1 MISLISVWNLKKGCP
16 PELEEE
22 IKILAGKVKKAE
34 ADTLMYEVN
43 LQAPFPTDSN
53 FNPLVPPPDPI
64 PLNKQKNITFIEVY
78 KNVEAFSKHV
88 QGEVFTKFRVE
99 FLKYFEEDP
108 TQPGWPVT
116 ETTFLDEQSGFIRN
130 LLAD

>member
-22 IKILAGKVKKAE
+22 LKKLAGKVKKAE

-64 PLNKQKNITFIEVY
+64 LLNKQKNITFIEVY
-78 KNVEAFSKHV
+78 KNVEAFSIHV

-99 FLKYFEEDP
+99 FLKDF
-108 TQPGWPVT
+108 
-116 ETTFLDEQSGFIRN
+116 
-130 LLAD
+130 